1 MLVSIVLFILL
12 ILSFLSFI
20 LLFPFG
26 LYQYA
31 IIPLIIFFILLLFFR
46 MWFYHR
52 CRKYINLNRN
62 IIKIDNF
69 INKYDNKEG
78 AIIFNSFNNEY
89 ICKNNGSEIKFNL
102 KGFMFKKSF
111 IRAFTVRQI
120 RYKAISNKLK
130 ISKLFSIK
138 LKCKCKYDKLY
149 LVINK
154 HKYLIFSNNISKNTF
169 LSSEISK
176 AKFAAMYNSMRT
188 YFASNV
194 VEEINEKIYLDFYKF
209 YRDF

>member
-46 MWFYHR
+46 LWFYHR
-52 CRKYINLNRN
+52 CRKYINLNKVIIN
-62 IIKIDNF
+62 IERF
-69 INKYDNKEG
+69 IQINAQNEG
-78 AIIFNSFNNEY
+78 SISFSSNNDVYSCVENDAIIR
-89 ICKNNGSEIKFNL
+89 FNL
-102 KGFMFKKSF
+102 KGFILKKSF
-111 IRAFTVRQI
+111 IRAFIVRQI
-120 RYKAISNKLK
+120 RYKTVSNKLK
-130 ISKLFSIK
+130 ISKLFSIR

-176 AKFAAMYNSMRT
+176 SKFAAMYNSVRT

-194 VEEINEKIYLDFYKF
+194 VEKINEKIYLDFYKF
-209 YRDF
+209 YKSF

>member
-46 MWFYHR
+46 
-52 CRKYINLNRN
+52 KYINLNKVIIN
-62 IIKIDNF
+62 IEKF
-69 INKYDNKEG
+69 IQINAQNEG
-78 AIIFNSFNNEY
+78 SISFSSNNDVYSCVENDEIISF
-89 ICKNNGSEIKFNL
+89 SL
-102 KGFMFKKSF
+102 KGFILKKSF
-111 IRAFTVRQI
+111 IRAFIVRQI
-120 RYKAISNKLK
+120 RYKTVSNKLK
-130 ISKLFSIK
+130 ISKLFSIR

-149 LVINK
+149 LFINK

-176 AKFAAMYNSMRT
+176 SKFAAMYNSART

-194 VEEINEKIYLDFYKF
+194 VEKINEKIYLDFYKF
-209 YRDF
+209 Y